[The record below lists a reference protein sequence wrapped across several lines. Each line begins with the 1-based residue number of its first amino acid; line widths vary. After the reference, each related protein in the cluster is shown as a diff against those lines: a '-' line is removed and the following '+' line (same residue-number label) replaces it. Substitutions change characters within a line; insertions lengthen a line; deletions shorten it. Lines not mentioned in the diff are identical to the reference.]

1 MKFED
6 IQRRFTA
13 HMRNPEGAAA
23 PEAIEDRRL
32 EVYRGLLFRN
42 VEGFLSNYFP
52 VLKRILG
59 ETAWQALV
67 REYFARHRAATPY
80 FPKMAREFV
89 HYLDDRAPVAGE
101 PPFMRELAY
110 YEWLEAEVLI
120 DVRELPDSGLDRDGD
135 LLAGIP
141 VPNPV
146 MRVEA
151 FIWPVHR
158 LSPDHRPEV
167 PPAEPTYLAVYRNS
181 DDRVRFMHLNPV
193 SARLLALVLEGL
205 GRTGADCL
213 RQIARELEHPDPDVV
228 IEGGRAAL
236 AQMRTAEV
244 VVGVEVA

>member
-1 MKFED
+1 MGFED
-6 IQRRFTA
+6 VQRRFTA
-13 HMRNPEGAAA
+13 HMRDPDGAPA
-23 PEAIEDRRL
+23 PEAVEDRRL
-32 EVYRGLLFRN
+32 KIYRGLLFRN

-59 ETAWQALV
+59 DAAWQALA

-89 HYLDDRAPVAGE
+89 HYLDGRPLAPGE

-120 DVRELPDSGLDRDGD
+120 DVQMLPESGLDPDGD
-135 LLAGIP
+135 LLAGVP
-141 VPNPV
+141 VANPV

-151 FIWPVHR
+151 FTWPVHR
-158 LSPDHRPEV
+158 LSPDYRPKS
-167 PPAEPTYLAVYRNS
+167 PPAEPTFLAVYRNS

-193 SARLLALVLEGL
+193 SARLLSLVLERR
-205 GRTGADCL
+205 GRTGTDCL
-213 RQIARELEHPDPDVV
+213 RQIAGELEHPDPGVV
-228 IEGGRAAL
+228 VEGGRAAF

-244 VVGVEVA
+244 VIGVEAA

>member
-1 MKFED
+1 MGFED
-6 IQRRFTA
+6 VQRRFTA
-13 HMRNPEGAAA
+13 HMRDPDGAPP

-32 EVYRGLLFRN
+32 EIYRGLLFRN

-59 ETAWQALV
+59 DAAWQALA

-89 HYLDDRAPVAGE
+89 HYLDRRTPAQGD

-120 DVRELPDSGLDRDGD
+120 DVQDLPESGCDPEGD

-141 VPNPV
+141 VANPV

-151 FIWPVHR
+151 FTWPVHR
-158 LSPDHRPEV
+158 LSPDFTPEH
-167 PPAEPTYLAVYRNS
+167 PPSEPTYLAVYRNS

-193 SARLLALVLEGL
+193 SARLLSLVLEGR
-205 GRTGADCL
+205 GRTGTECL
-213 RQIARELEHPDPDVV
+213 KLIARELDHPDPDVV
-228 IEGGRAAL
+228 VEGGRAAF

-244 VVGVEVA
+244 LIGVEGA

>member
-1 MKFED
+1 MGFED
-6 IQRRFTA
+6 IQRSFTA
-13 HMRNPEGAAA
+13 HLRDPENAPPPEG
-23 PEAIEDRRL
+23 IEDRRL
-32 EVYRGLLFRN
+32 ALYRRLMFRN

-59 ETAWQALV
+59 DAAWEGLA
-67 REYFARHRAATPY
+67 REYFARYRAATPY
-80 FPKMAREFV
+80 FPKMAREFIQ
-89 HYLDDRAPVAGE
+89 YLDERAPAPTD

-120 DVRELPDSGLDRDGD
+120 DAQELPESGLDPNGD
-135 LLAGIP
+135 LLAGVP
-141 VPNPV
+141 VANPV

-158 LSPDHRPEV
+158 LSPDYRPET

-193 SARLLALVLEGL
+193 SARLLALVLEGC

-213 RQIARELEHPDPDVV
+213 RQIAGELEHPDPDVV

-236 AQMRTAEV
+236 AQMRGAEV
-244 VVGVEVA
+244 VIGVELA